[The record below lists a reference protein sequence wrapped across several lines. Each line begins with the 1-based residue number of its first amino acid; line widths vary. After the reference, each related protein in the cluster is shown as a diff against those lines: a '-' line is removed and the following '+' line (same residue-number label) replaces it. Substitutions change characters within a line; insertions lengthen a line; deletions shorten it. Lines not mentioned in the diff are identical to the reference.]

1 MGIGRMPR
9 VSIRRLFNYAV
20 YTLVSASLLMLV
32 LHVQQPQQQ
41 QQQLQEPQQL
51 YLRPLPQSMAV
62 HQQNQQPDN
71 LVKYYQ
77 VGQCFQSVL
86 QSEL

>member
-1 MGIGRMPR
+1 MPR

-41 QQQLQEPQQL
+41 QQQQQLQEPQQL
-51 YLRPLPQSMAV
+51 YLRSLPQSMAV

-77 VGQCFQSVL
+77 VWQCFQSVL